1 MRRKMI
7 EDGNL
12 NLHKGIKRTRN
23 DNYGVNK
30 IFKSLEK
37 VIDSL
42 KQKQPHIVGFL
53 TFINRWKMYDNYS
66 AKPGGERYILL

>member
-12 NLHKGIKRTRN
+12 NLHKGMKRTRN

-42 KQKQPHIVGFL
+42 KQKQPRICRLFNIYQQMENV
-53 TFINRWKMYDNYS
+53 
-66 AKPGGERYILL
+66 